1 MNCPNCGT
9 PTLSDQQ
16 FCRSCGAMLAA
27 AGPRPFDPRLAGLA
41 MAFGGIIIAL
51 AGKFAELRPVLF
63 LGVIVSIAGMFF
75 IAAYPMLRSSL
86 KRRSRALKQPDQLPH
101 APTTKKLAPI
111 GDFEYVPASVTE
123 GTTNLLKEPAAKRSD
138 TDN

>member
-9 PTLSDQQ
+9 PILNDQQ
-16 FCRSCGAMLAA
+16 FCRSCGAPLAA
-27 AGPRPFDPRLAGLA
+27 AGPRRFDPRLAGLT
-41 MAFGGIIIAL
+41 MAFGGILIAL
-51 AGKFAELRPVLF
+51 AGSFVELRAVLF
-63 LGVIVSIAGMFF
+63 LGVIISIAGMFF

-86 KRRSRALKQPDQLPH
+86 NRSSVAPDQPESLPP
-101 APTTKKLAPI
+101 APTTKKLEPI

-123 GTTNLLKEPAAKRSD
+123 RTTNLLKEPAAKRND

>member
-75 IAAYPMLRSSL
+75 IAAYPMLRSSVN
-86 KRRSRALKQPDQLPH
+86 RRTGGRKPQDTLPH

-123 GTTNLLKEPAAKRSD
+123 VTTNLLKEPAAKLSD

>member
-86 KRRSRALKQPDQLPH
+86 RQRNVAPEQPGSLPH

-123 GTTNLLKEPAAKRSD
+123 VTTNLLKEPAAKLSD